1 VAGDH
6 AVETAA
12 EILPLILYNRPIS
25 FILDRAMTTIAPY
38 GSWKSPITSD
48 LIVAGSIR
56 LGEICLEGDTV
67 YWSEGRPTEGGRS
80 VVVKRTSD
88 GQVAD
93 LTPAPFNARTRV
105 HEYGGGA
112 FNVLHDTLYFSNFA
126 DQRLYRMASG
136 SEAEPIT
143 PSSALRFADIV
154 GDDKRSRLI
163 GICEDHTGDGEA
175 VNKIVAIADE
185 IQGLVSGNDFY
196 ASPRLSPDGSQLA
209 WITWNH
215 PNMPWDG
222 TELWVAA
229 VNDDGSLGAA
239 QQVAGGLTESIFQPE
254 WSPDGVLYFISDRTN
269 WWNLYRWQDGA
280 IVPLCPKAAEFGLPQ
295 WVFGM
300 TTYGFESAQS
310 LICTYVENGI
320 QHLARLDTQTLELSE
335 IPTPYSSISGL
346 QVSSGFAAFLGGSV
360 AKPGAIALLNLTT
373 GSMEEIRRSSEI
385 AIDPSYISTP
395 QVLEFP
401 TENGL
406 TAYGFYY
413 PPQNQDFT
421 APAQERPPLLVKSHG
436 GPTAATS
443 ATFNPGIQY
452 WTSRGIAVLDVNYG
466 GSTGYGRAYRERLKG
481 QWGIVDVDDCVN
493 GAKYLAAQGL
503 VDGDRLCI
511 DGGSAGGYTTLA
523 ALAFRDVFKAGA
535 SYYGVSDL
543 KALATDTHKFESRYL
558 DGLIGAYPAEAELYR
573 VRSPLY
579 AIDQLSCPVI
589 FFQGDED
596 KIVPPN
602 QAEMMVEAL
611 KAKGLPVAYVLY
623 EGEQHGFRKA
633 ENIKRTLD
641 GELYF
646 YAQVFGFELAD
657 RIEAVAIANL

>member
-1 VAGDH
+1 
-6 AVETAA
+6 
-12 EILPLILYNRPIS
+12 
-25 FILDRAMTTIAPY
+25 MTIPAPY

-56 LGEICLEGDTV
+56 LGEIRLEGDTA

-80 VVVKRTSD
+80 VVVRRSAD
-88 GQVAD
+88 GQVTD
-93 LTPAPFNARTRV
+93 LTPPPFNARTRV

-112 FNVLHDTLYFSNFA
+112 FNVWHGTLYFSNFA
-126 DQRLYRMASG
+126 DQRLYRAAVDG
-136 SEAEPIT
+136 EAEAIT
-143 PSSALRFADIV
+143 PESALRFADVV
-154 GDDKRSRLI
+154 GDEKRARLI

-175 VNKIVAIADE
+175 VNKIVAIPSTGE
-185 IQGLVSGNDFY
+185 ITTLVSGNDFY
-196 ASPRLSPDGSQLA
+196 ATPRLSPDGSQLA

-222 TELWVAA
+222 TELWVTD
-229 VNDDGSLGAA
+229 VNEDGSLGDS
-239 QQVAGGLTESIFQPE
+239 QKVAGGLTESIFQPE
-254 WSPDGVLYFISDRTN
+254 WSPDGVLYFISDRTD
-269 WWNLYRWQDGA
+269 WWNLYRWQKGA

-310 LICTYVENGI
+310 LICTYVESGI
-320 QHLARLDTQTLELSE
+320 QHLARLHTGTLELTE
-335 IPTPYSSISGL
+335 IPTPYSNIGGL
-346 QVSSGFAAFLGGSV
+346 QVAPGCAAFLGGSV
-360 AKPGAIALLNLTT
+360 AKPGAIVLLNLTT
-373 GSMEEIRRSSEI
+373 GSIEEIRRSSEI
-385 AIDPSYISTP
+385 EIDPGYISTP

-421 APAQERPPLLVKSHG
+421 APADERPPLLVKSHG

-573 VRSPLY
+573 SRSPIH
-579 AIDQLSCPVI
+579 AVEQLSCPVI

-646 YAQVFGFELAD
+646 YARVFGFELAD
-657 RIEAVAIANL
+657 EIEEVTIANL

>member
-1 VAGDH
+1 
-6 AVETAA
+6 
-12 EILPLILYNRPIS
+12 
-25 FILDRAMTTIAPY
+25 MTTSAPY

-56 LGEICLEGDTV
+56 LGEIRLEGDTV

-80 VVVKRTSD
+80 AIVRRSSD
-88 GQVAD
+88 RQIAD
-93 LTPAPFNARTRV
+93 LTPLPFNARTRV

-112 FNVLHDTLYFSNFA
+112 FNVWHGTLYFSNFA
-126 DQRLYRMASG
+126 DQRLYRTAANG
-136 SEAEPIT
+136 EAEAIT
-143 PSSALRFADIV
+143 PESALRFADVV
-154 GDDKRSRLI
+154 GDEQRSRLI

-175 VNKIVAIADE
+175 VNKIVAIPQE
-185 IQGLVSGNDFY
+185 ISGEIKTLVSGNDFY

-222 TELWVAA
+222 TELWVAG
-229 VNDDGSLGAA
+229 VKEDGSLGDS
-239 QQVAGGLTESIFQPE
+239 QKVAGGLTESIFQPE
-254 WSPDGVLYFISDRTN
+254 WSPDGVLYFISDRTD
-269 WWNLYRWQDGA
+269 WWNLYRWQEGA

-320 QHLARLDTQTLELSE
+320 QHLARLHPETLELTE
-335 IPTPYSSISGL
+335 ISTPYSSIGGL
-346 QVSSGFAAFLGGSV
+346 QVAPGLAAFLGGSV
-360 AKPGAIALLNLTT
+360 AKPGAIVLLNLTT
-373 GSMEEIRRSSEI
+373 GSIEEIRRSSEI
-385 AIDPSYISTP
+385 AIDPGYISTP

-421 APAQERPPLLVKSHG
+421 APTDERPPLLVKSHG

-573 VRSPLY
+573 SRSPIH
-579 AIDQLSCPVI
+579 AVEQLSCPVI

-646 YAQVFGFELAD
+646 YARVFGFELAD
-657 RIEAVAIANL
+657 EMESVAIANL

>member
-1 VAGDH
+1 
-6 AVETAA
+6 
-12 EILPLILYNRPIS
+12 
-25 FILDRAMTTIAPY
+25 MTTTAPY

-56 LGEICLEGDTV
+56 LGEIRLEGDTV

-80 VVVKRTSD
+80 VVVRRTPD
-88 GQVAD
+88 GQITD
-93 LTPAPFNARTRV
+93 LTPSPFNARTRV

-112 FNVLHDTLYFSNFA
+112 FNVVKGTLYFSNFA
-126 DQRLYRMASG
+126 DQRLYRVSASD
-136 SEAEPIT
+136 AIEPIT
-143 PSSALRFADIV
+143 PEMALRFADV
-154 GDDKRSRLI
+154 VTDEKQSRLI

-175 VNKIVAIADE
+175 VNRIVAITDN
-185 IQGLVSGNDFY
+185 IQVLVFGNDFY

-222 TELWVAA
+222 TELWLAT
-229 VNDDGSLGAA
+229 VNDDGSLGAS
-239 QQVAGGLTESIFQPE
+239 QKIAGGLTESIFQPE
-254 WSPDGVLYFISDRTN
+254 WSPDGVLYFISDRTD

-280 IVPLCPKAAEFGLPQ
+280 VIPLCPKAAEFGLPQ

-335 IPTPYSSISGL
+335 ISTPYSSISGL
-346 QVSSGFAAFLGGSV
+346 QVTPGFAAFLGGSV

-373 GSMEEIRRSSEI
+373 GNIEELRRSSEI
-385 AIDPSYISTP
+385 AISPGYVSTP

-413 PPQNQDFT
+413 PPQNQDFGT
-421 APAQERPPLLVKSHG
+421 PDRERPPLLVKSHG

-466 GSTGYGRAYRERLKG
+466 GSTGYGRSYRERLKG

-493 GAKYLAAQGL
+493 GAKYLVAQGL

-573 VRSPLY
+573 VRSPIH
-579 AIDQLSCPVI
+579 AVDQLSCPVI

-646 YAQVFGFELAD
+646 YARVFGFELAD
-657 RIEAVAIANL
+657 EIEAVAIANL

>member
-1 VAGDH
+1 
-6 AVETAA
+6 
-12 EILPLILYNRPIS
+12 
-25 FILDRAMTTIAPY
+25 MTTTAPY

-56 LGEICLEGDTV
+56 LGEIRLEGDTV

-80 VVVKRTSD
+80 VVVRRSAD
-88 GQVAD
+88 GQVTD
-93 LTPAPFNARTRV
+93 LTPPPFNARTRV
-105 HEYGGGA
+105 HEYGGSA
-112 FNVLHDTLYFSNFA
+112 FNVWHGELYFSNFA
-126 DQRLYRMASG
+126 DQRLYRTAATG
-136 SEAEPIT
+136 EAALIT
-143 PSSALRFADIV
+143 PEAALRFADVV
-154 GDDKRSRLI
+154 GDERRPRLI

-175 VNKIVAIADE
+175 VNKIVAIPQE
-185 IQGLVSGNDFY
+185 NSGKIITLVSGNDFY

-222 TELWVAA
+222 TELWVAE
-229 VNDDGSLGAA
+229 VREDGALGNS
-239 QQVAGGLTESIFQPE
+239 QKIAGGLTESIFQPE
-254 WSPDGVLYFISDRTN
+254 WSPDGVLYFISDRTD
-269 WWNLYRWQDGA
+269 WWNLYRWQEGT

-320 QHLARLDTQTLELSE
+320 QHLARLDTQTLELTE
-335 IPTPYSSISGL
+335 IPTPYSSIGGL
-346 QVSSGFAAFLGGSV
+346 QVAPGFAAFLGGSV
-360 AKPGAIALLNLTT
+360 AKPGAIVLLNLTT
-373 GSMEEIRRSSEI
+373 GSIEEIRRSSEI
-385 AIDPSYISTP
+385 AIDPGYISTP

-421 APAQERPPLLVKSHG
+421 APDERPPLLVKSHG

-523 ALAFRDVFKAGA
+523 ALAFRNVFKAGA

-573 VRSPLY
+573 SRSPIH
-579 AIDQLSCPVI
+579 AVDQLSCPVI

-646 YAQVFGFELAD
+646 YARVFGFELVD
-657 RIEAVAIANL
+657 EIESVAIANL

>member
-1 VAGDH
+1 
-6 AVETAA
+6 
-12 EILPLILYNRPIS
+12 
-25 FILDRAMTTIAPY
+25 MTSTAPY

-80 VVVKRTSD
+80 VVVKCAD
-88 GQVAD
+88 GQITD
-93 LTPAPFNARTRV
+93 ITPAPYNARTRV

-112 FNVLHDTLYFSNFA
+112 FNVWQDTLYFSNFA
-126 DQRLYRMASG
+126 DQRLYRVDVNG
-136 SEAEPIT
+136 EIEPIT
-143 PSSALRFADIV
+143 PEAALRFADVV
-154 GDDKRSRLI
+154 GDDRQSRLI
-163 GICEDHTGDGEA
+163 GVCEDHTGDGEA
-175 VNKIVAIADE
+175 MNKVVAIADE
-185 IQGLVSGNDFY
+185 IQVLVSGNDFY

-229 VNDDGSLGAA
+229 VNDDGSLGAS
-239 QQVAGGLTESIFQPE
+239 QKVAGGVTESIFQPE
-254 WSPDGVLYFISDRTN
+254 WSPDGVLYFISDRTD

-360 AKPGAIALLNLTT
+360 AKPGAIAHLNLTT
-373 GSMEEIRRSSEI
+373 GTLEEIRRSSEI
-385 AIDPSYISTP
+385 AIDPGYISTP

-421 APAQERPPLLVKSHG
+421 APDRERPPLLVKSHG

-573 VRSPLY
+573 VRSPIY

-611 KAKGLPVAYVLY
+611 KEKGLPVAYVLY

-657 RIEAVAIANL
+657 AIESVAIANL